1 MKNYIFIAL
10 SAILLVSCAQSITKG
25 KQYSQMYEE
34 KPTSILV
41 MPPINNTNVVE
52 AKDYFYNSLAHPM
65 CEQGY
70 YVVSPLLALDL
81 LKQESAY
88 ESENFINGNLAPFRK
103 VFGVDAALFTT
114 INKYKKNDL
123 ANTITVEI
131 EYLLRSTKTNEVLFN
146 RKGNLKVDCGSSSS
160 SGGGL
165 IGLAIQMAANALA
178 TATTDKIV
186 GARRCNVFVLSDMP
200 AGPYSPKYGKDMEM
214 PAGKK
219 EIKGSVK
226 K

>member
-1 MKNYIFIAL
+1 MKNYVILAL
-10 SAILLVSCAQSITKG
+10 SVALLASCAQSVTKG
-25 KQYSQMYEE
+25 EQYAKIYEE

-52 AKDYFYNSLAHPM
+52 AKDYFYNSIAHPM

-88 ESENFINGNLAPFRK
+88 ESENFINGNLAPFKK

-114 INKYKKNDL
+114 INKYKKSDL

-131 EYLLRSTKTNEVLFN
+131 EYLLRSTKTNEVLFD
-146 RKGNLKVDCGSSSS
+146 RKGTLKVNCGSNMS

-165 IGLAIQMAANALA
+165 LGLAVQMAANALE
-178 TATTDKIV
+178 TAATDKIV
-186 GARRCNVFVLSDMP
+186 GARRCNLFVLSDMP
-200 AGPYSPKYGKDMEM
+200 AGPYSPKFGKDMKS

-219 EIKGSVK
+219 DIKGSVNK
-226 K
+226 